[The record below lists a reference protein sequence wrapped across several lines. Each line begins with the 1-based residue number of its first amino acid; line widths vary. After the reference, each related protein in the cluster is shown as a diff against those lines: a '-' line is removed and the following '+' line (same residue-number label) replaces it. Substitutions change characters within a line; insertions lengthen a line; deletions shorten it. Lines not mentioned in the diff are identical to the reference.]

1 MHQTFCVSSSCCKNT
16 IGLRRVL
23 AMKGKGVVLGFENG
37 QNILIILGRMC
48 LCWLLQF
55 SILKATIGLLHQMVL
70 VIECSKIKW
79 IPLLI
84 NFKLNLL
91 APILKLRKLQLT
103 SLEMLS
109 NVLQKPI
116 EKKHGNNP
124 PYLAYKKKTK
134 KQLSIF
140 FSFHL

>member
-1 MHQTFCVSSSCCKNT
+1 
-16 IGLRRVL
+16 
-23 AMKGKGVVLGFENG
+23 
-37 QNILIILGRMC
+37 
-48 LCWLLQF
+48 
-55 SILKATIGLLHQMVL
+55 MVL

-84 NFKLNLL
+84 NFKSDLL

-103 SLEMLS
+103 LLEMLS
-109 NVLQKPI
+109 DVLQIPI

-134 KQLSIF
+134 KQLSNFISCHF
-140 FSFHL
+140 VILHTGSGW